1 MIDRGRVLRYHAVVW
16 RYDNMGANVIT
27 LGRIVL
33 VFLSMWMFTL
43 GFYWRI
49 SATLLTAIIIYLDA
63 LDGIVA
69 RKLGTASDF
78 GALLDIAGDRIVEN
92 AYWIFFAWYG
102 LFSFWVP
109 IVVVARGFMTD
120 LIRSVAFAKG
130 QTPFGKKTHLQSRIA
145 RFLCASRFS
154 RAVYGVTKAVVFI
167 WLGFFLILEA
177 ALKRGSPHIGRV
189 YYKLTYDIGLT
200 LVYITVILCIL
211 RAIPIFWESRN
222 LLLAKEYPS
231 KVDH

>member
-1 MIDRGRVLRYHAVVW
+1 M
-16 RYDNMGANVIT
+16 NANVIT
-27 LGRIVL
+27 LGRIAL
-33 VFLSMWMFTL
+33 VFLSMWLFTH
-43 GFYWRI
+43 GFYPRI
-49 SATLLTAIIIYLDA
+49 AATLLTAIIIYLDA

-102 LFSFWVP
+102 LFSFWPP
-109 IVVVARGFMTD
+109 IIVVARGFMTD

-130 QTPFGKKTHLQSRIA
+130 QTPFGEKTHLRSRIA

-154 RAVYGVTKAVVFI
+154 RAVYGVTKAIVFI

-177 ALKRGSPHIGRV
+177 ALKRNFPHIGRT
-189 YYKLTYDIGLT
+189 YFKLTYDIGIA
-200 LVYITVILCIL
+200 LVYITVILCVL
-211 RAIPIFWESRN
+211 RAIPIFWESRH
-222 LLLAKEYPS
+222 LLLAKEYPA
-231 KVDH
+231 KVDI